1 MLRKGGEARRE
12 LLLLHD
18 LVFDLDTD
26 GAHVNDH
33 VISTHPRTPFSLVPT
48 LLLHLALLALTVR
61 TRAHPRQP
69 AIKLVVV
76 VVVAAPDIG
85 LDCAGSRECCLCVVV
100 AGGLLLEI
108 AGVDRGTA
116 GLRAA
121 GFVPQWSE
129 EGSEQREGNG
139 DVSAE
144 GGEETPVRWRMA
156 WCWQ

>member
-1 MLRKGGEARRE
+1 
-12 LLLLHD
+12 
-18 LVFDLDTD
+18 
-26 GAHVNDH
+26 
-33 VISTHPRTPFSLVPT
+33 
-48 LLLHLALLALTVR
+48 
-61 TRAHPRQP
+61 
-69 AIKLVVV
+69 
-76 VVVAAPDIG
+76 
-85 LDCAGSRECCLCVVV
+85 VVV